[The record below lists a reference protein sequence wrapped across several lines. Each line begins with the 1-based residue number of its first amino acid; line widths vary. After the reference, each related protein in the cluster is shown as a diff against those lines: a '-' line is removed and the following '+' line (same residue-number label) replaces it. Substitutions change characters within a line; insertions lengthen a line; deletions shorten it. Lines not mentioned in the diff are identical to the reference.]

1 VPPHQFVAINK
12 QNTIGPCRTRC
23 GFIHEAAS
31 AYEIT
36 SVGWPL
42 SDDAFEFLDRRTPN
56 RIVNAIT
63 PALDDANALL
73 IEHLTTSTPKSF
85 DLEVSPER

>member
-31 AYEIT
+31 DDEIT

-42 SDDAFEFLDRRTPN
+42 SDDAFEFLESRTPY
-56 RIVNAIT
+56 RIVNPMT
-63 PALDDANALL
+63 PPLDDADA
-73 IEHLTTSTPKSF
+73 ICMEHLTTSTPKSF
-85 DLEVSPER
+85 DLDVGPVG